1 MLPNVFSTYSCM
13 DMNDSSHLLPYS
25 PLLYVP
31 NSINLQQFCV
41 FNSPIDSIQLT
52 TRYKEDKCN
61 EWCLDKQSKKYAR
74 MLEASDSLALP
85 WKRYAKLACMD
96 IES

>member
-1 MLPNVFSTYSCM
+1 M

-61 EWCLDKQSKKYAR
+61 E
-74 MLEASDSLALP
+74 
-85 WKRYAKLACMD
+85 
-96 IES
+96 